1 MERIGKRERG
11 MGGMEGI
18 GKRER
23 EEWEEWRGLGRER
36 ERNGENWEERERN
49 GGNWETYFS

>member
-23 EEWEEWRGLGRER
+23 EEWRELGRER
-36 ERNGENWEERERN
+36 EEWREL
-49 GGNWETYFS
+49 GDIL

>member
-1 MERIGKRERG
+1 MGGMERIGKRERG

-23 EEWEEWRGLGRER
+23 EEWRELGRER
-36 ERNGENWEERERN
+36 EEWREL
-49 GGNWETYFS
+49 GDIL